1 MHALFDRP
9 LLIALAAGLLFA
21 TATAAGVITAALRRP
36 LDEGQRE
43 DFNLVLGAT
52 LTLLSLIIGFSFS
65 MAINRYD
72 QRKSLEEAEA
82 NAVGTEYVRC
92 DFLAAPFAAEARS
105 LLRDYARL
113 RVAFYSSRDVV
124 ELKGLESRTV
134 GLQDRMW
141 AAVVAGV
148 RETPNP
154 LGALAVSG
162 MNDVLN
168 SQGYTQA
175 AWWNRIP
182 AGAWVLMAT
191 IGSLAC
197 GMVGF
202 GARAARREP
211 LLMLTMPV
219 IVAISMFLIAD
230 IDSPRGGVIQV
241 APQNLIALLE
251 TLK

>member
-1 MHALFDRP
+1 MHSLFDQP
-9 LLIALAAGLLFA
+9 ILIAVAAGLLFA
-21 TATAAGVITAALRRP
+21 MATAVGVVAAGLRQP
-36 LDEGQRE
+36 LDDGQRE

-82 NAVGTEYVRC
+82 NAIGTEYARC
-92 DFLAAPFAAEARS
+92 DFLTAPFAVEARAM
-105 LLRDYARL
+105 LGDYARL
-113 RVAFYSSRDVV
+113 RAGFYSSRDAA
-124 ELKGLESRTV
+124 ELKDIEARTTS
-134 GLQDRMW
+134 LQDRMW

-148 RETPNP
+148 REVPNP
-154 LGALAVSG
+154 LGALAVAG

-202 GARAARREP
+202 SARAARREP
-211 LLMLTMPV
+211 FLMLTMPV

-241 APQNLIALLE
+241 APQNLVALLE